1 MSNTDDHLRNH
12 GFILTSLGW
21 VLSPAYDLNPSIDKD
36 GLALNIDT
44 DNNAL
49 DYDLAKSVGVFFRL
63 TKEQMDSIITEVKA
77 VVSTWKNEADKIGI
91 TKREQSIMAK
101 AFNIL

>member
-1 MSNTDDHLRNH
+1 
-12 GFILTSLGW
+12 
-21 VLSPAYDLNPSIDKD
+21 LSPAYDLNPSIDKD

-77 VVSTWKNEADKIGI
+77 VVSTWKIEADKIGI
-91 TKREQSIMAK
+91 TKKEQNIMSK
-101 AFNIL
+101 AFDV